1 MQYMKKIEKPLPYN
15 TGKVLIG
22 KHYTPPQRTSLV
34 SEDMEDLQAALLGER
49 RVLRESVV
57 TWLCVVLTIFVV
69 CMDLFIWR
77 PN

>member
-1 MQYMKKIEKPLPYN
+1 MQYIKKTEKPLPYN

-22 KHYTPPQRTSLV
+22 KHYTPPQHTSPV
-34 SEDMEDLQAALLGER
+34 SEDMEDLQLALLGGR
-49 RVLRESVV
+49 RILRESVV
-57 TWLCVVLTIFVV
+57 TWLGVALAIFVV